1 MIEMKKGK
9 RGQGRKKAPSPEV
22 DDEVKDN
29 DEDDEM
35 QLKNSAKVNDTN
47 NITINSS
54 SMITPSLPSTALVT
68 KECDGSIST
77 SNDTNNTNSRIR
89 STVQVE
95 NSIATKLLSESNSL
109 QKKVYDLKATSQ
121 SIFSLILRLM
131 LFFVLLQNIS
141 ILHADLLLKSTI
153 WIQQHVSSFIK

>member
-1 MIEMKKGK
+1 MKKGK

-22 DDEVKDN
+22 NDKVKED

-35 QLKNSAKVNDTN
+35 QLKNSAKIDNTN

-54 SMITPSLPSTALVT
+54 STITPSLPSTAKIT

-77 SNDTNNTNSRIR
+77 SNETDNTNSRIG

-95 NSIATKLLSESNSL
+95 NSITTKLVSESNSL
-109 QKKVYDLKATSQ
+109 QKKV
-121 SIFSLILRLM
+121 LRFETDKPINFLTDIETDAV
-131 LFFVLLQNIS
+131 FRIVTEHIYP
-141 ILHADLLLKSTI
+141 TC
-153 WIQQHVSSFIK
+153 